1 MTVGKKMSTRA
12 ASQAKKT
19 NTSKRVT
26 QRTKNSKT
34 LKGNCMTVGK
44 KMSVKAAPKVKK
56 PSISKHVAQRTRKS
70 KAQNVTIIALAA
82 TVLCMSIGFAAYSE
96 TLNIGGANN
105 ITVRKASWDIHW
117 AGKSG
122 ASPAETGTVTETKG
136 ANLGEVTRASD
147 TSVTFTAT
155 LVKPGDEYEF
165 TVDAVNAGTF
175 DAGLTSVVLSDASAH
190 ANYLT
195 YTVSYDSQTWSGT
208 SGTTTFTPSP
218 ASTLAAGAQKTATI
232 NVKYIQPAN
241 EGNLPTSDVTVTLT
255 AAFNFDQVT
264 N

>member
-1 MTVGKKMSTRA
+1 MVTKKKTSTRTARSTRA
-12 ASQAKKT
+12 LG
-19 NTSKRVT
+19 TSR
-26 QRTKNSKT
+26 N
-34 LKGNCMTVGK
+34 MT
-44 KMSVKAAPKVKK
+44 
-56 PSISKHVAQRTRKS
+56 HKS
-70 KAQNVTIIALAA
+70 KKSNSQNIIIIALITAIIF
-82 TVLCMSIGFAAYSE
+82 MSIGFAAYAT
-96 TLNIGGANN
+96 TLNIGGTNN
-105 ITVRKASWDIHW
+105 VTVKKTVWDIHW

-122 ASPAETGTVTETKG
+122 VSPAETGVVTETKG
-136 ANLGEVTRASD
+136 ADLGQVTRASD

-195 YTVSYDSQTWSGT
+195 YTVTYDSQTFNGT
-208 SGTTTFTPSP
+208 SGTTSFTPSP
-218 ASTLAAGAQKTATI
+218 ASTLSAGAQKTATV

-241 EGNLPTSDVTVTLT
+241 ESQLPPSDVQVTLT
-255 AAFNFDQVT
+255 AAFNYDQIT

>member
-1 MTVGKKMSTRA
+1 MIKDSCMTAGKKKTTRTK
-12 ASQAKKT
+12 SQAKKA
-19 NTSKRVT
+19 NICKRVT
-26 QRTKNSKT
+26 QK
-34 LKGNCMTVGK
+34 
-44 KMSVKAAPKVKK
+44 
-56 PSISKHVAQRTRKS
+56 TRKS
-70 KAQNVTIIALAA
+70 QTQNIVIAALAA
-82 TVLCMSIGFAAYSE
+82 AVLVMSIGFAAYSE
-96 TLNIGGANN
+96 TLSIGGTNN
-105 ITVRKASWDIHW
+105 ITVRKASWDVHW

-122 ASPAETGTVTETKG
+122 VSPAETGTVTETKG
-136 ANLGEVTRASD
+136 ASLGEVTRASD

-175 DAGLTSVVLSDASAH
+175 DASLTSVVLSDASAH

-195 YTVSYDSQTWSGT
+195 YTVSYDSQTWNGT

-218 ASTLAAGAQKTATI
+218 ASTLTAGSHKTATI

-241 EGNLPTSDVTVTLT
+241 ESNLPTSDVTVTLT
-255 AAFNFDQVT
+255 AAFNYDQVT